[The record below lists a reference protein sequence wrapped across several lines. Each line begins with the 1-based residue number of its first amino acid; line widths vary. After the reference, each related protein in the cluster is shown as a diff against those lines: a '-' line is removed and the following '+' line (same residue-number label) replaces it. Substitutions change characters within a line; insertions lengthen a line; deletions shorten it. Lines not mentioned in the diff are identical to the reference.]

1 MKSTGITRRIDD
13 LGRIVIPKEIRKN
26 LKIKEN
32 EVLEIFINNDEIILK
47 KFSPFNDS
55 EKILSDYI
63 KVINDMTGNDVIITD
78 RDKVILSSKRLE
90 EKLLNKKLSEY
101 VNDLIENRSTFLS
114 NDMKGIEVID
124 NEKIKQNYYFIP
136 FIIDSD
142 VVGSIIM
149 FSSKEIDENSK
160 SLLLIAS
167 KLLVNYIE

>member
-55 EKILSDYI
+55 EKVLSDYI

-78 RDKVILSSKRLE
+78 RDKVILSSKKLE
-90 EKLLNKKLSEY
+90 EKFLNKKLSEY
-101 VNDLIENRSTFLS
+101 VNDLMENRNTFLS

-124 NEKIKQNYYFIP
+124 NEKIKQSYYFIP

-142 VVGSIIM
+142 VIGSIIM

>member
-55 EKILSDYI
+55 EKVLSDYI

-90 EKLLNKKLSEY
+90 ERLLNKKLSEY
-101 VNDLIENRSTFLS
+101 VNDLIENRSIFLS